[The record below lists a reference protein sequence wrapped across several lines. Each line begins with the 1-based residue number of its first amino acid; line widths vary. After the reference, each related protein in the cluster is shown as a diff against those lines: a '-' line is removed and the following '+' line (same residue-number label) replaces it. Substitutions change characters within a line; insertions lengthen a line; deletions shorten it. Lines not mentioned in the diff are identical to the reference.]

1 MSRREFR
8 GTGANGRAVQ
18 RVPLSGTEVALRA
31 LGMSVAGAAFQDG
44 LGERRQTTGAGNQ
57 LLDLVIVHEALGA
70 VAGVEAALRQRAG
83 ELASFQHAAFPR
95 LKGVG
100 KLSKSP
106 AKIVVATDHVSGV
119 RLSDLLAIAERRLI
133 PLEYDGALGLVQ
145 QLLDAVA
152 ALHEGVPHVSH
163 AAIAPER
170 LILSP
175 ESRLMV
181 VDHTFGAAIE
191 RLGFSQERCWKELR
205 AAFPVADGKVAIDRR
220 ADVQQVG
227 VVALSLLLGRLLND
241 DEYPAGVPEMIEG
254 LNAVSANGLEMLPSE
269 MKSWLRRALQLD
281 ADRSFATAVEA
292 KAEFSK
298 TIKINE
304 SRSRTALAAFLNECQ
319 TFGKNTAAASSAES
333 KDAKAAV
340 SDSGMSAFAPAA
352 SSSKGAAES
361 KKAPAASSATKATA
375 AASAK
380 SSGSTPTAPE
390 TTAPAS
396 ESDAEAALQVK
407 RLPFW
412 KSEWRNRAAIAAA
425 ILVAIATAGTFAV
438 RSYARVPPTGELVV
452 NTNPD
457 GVDVFID
464 GKKHGAT
471 PITLQ
476 LPTGDHKLELTL
488 GDQTRAIPVKITAG
502 GHVAQ
507 FVELPKV
514 GAVVGQLSVRTDPP
528 GATVTVD
535 GQRRG
540 VSPLVVEDLQ
550 PGEHSIGL
558 QNALSSVTERVT
570 VQAGATAS
578 LVVPLSAPQGVPVS
592 GWVAVNAPIEMQL
605 FEDGRLVGSS
615 RSDRIMMSVG
625 DHSLQIV
632 NEALGYRQSR
642 TVQVSPGRVTPM
654 KIDIPKGSVAL
665 NAAPWAE
672 VWVDGD
678 RLGETPIGNVNL
690 PIGTHDVIFRHPDLG
705 EQRHTVTVTMN
716 GPARLSVDMRKR
728 Q

>member
-1 MSRREFR
+1 
-8 GTGANGRAVQ
+8 
-18 RVPLSGTEVALRA
+18 
-31 LGMSVAGAAFQDG
+31 MSVAGAAFQDG

-70 VAGVEAALRQRAG
+70 VSGVEAALRQRAG
-83 ELASFQHAAFPR
+83 ELASFENASFPR

-133 PLEYDGALGLVQ
+133 PLEYDGAAGLLQ
-145 QLLDAVA
+145 QLLEAVA
-152 ALHEGVPHVSH
+152 SLHEGVPHVSH
-163 AAIAPER
+163 GAIAPER
-170 LILSP
+170 LIFTP

-181 VDHTFGAAIE
+181 VDHTFGSAIE

-205 AAFPVADGKVAIDRR
+205 AAFPVADGKVTIDRR
-220 ADVQQVG
+220 GDVVQVG

-241 DEYPAGVPEMIEG
+241 DEYPAGVAEMIEG
-254 LNAVSANGLEMLPSE
+254 LNAVSSNGLEMLPAE

-281 ADRSFATAVEA
+281 ADRSFATAAEA
-292 KAEFSK
+292 KAEFAK

-304 SRSRTALAAFLNECQ
+304 SRARTALAAFLNECQ
-319 TFGKNTAAASSAES
+319 TFGKSTGAGAPPAKSKDVKTAA
-333 KDAKAAV
+333 
-340 SDSGMSAFAPAA
+340 SDSALNAFAPAA
-352 SSSKGAAES
+352 SAPAAAES
-361 KKAPAASSATKATA
+361 TKTPAAAPTA
-375 AASAK
+375 KTTPAPSAK
-380 SSGSTPTAPE
+380 SSGSAS
-390 TTAPAS
+390 TAPAR
-396 ESDAEAALQVK
+396 ESDSEAALQVK
-407 RLPFW
+407 RVPFW
-412 KSEWRNRAAIAAA
+412 KSEWRNRAAVAAA

-457 GVDVFID
+457 GVQVFID

-471 PITLQ
+471 PITLE

-528 GATVTVD
+528 GATVTID

-540 VSPLVVEDLQ
+540 VSPLMIEDLE
-550 PGEHSIGL
+550 PGEHSVGL

-592 GWVAVNAPIEMQL
+592 GWVSVASPIEMQL

-632 NEALGYRQSR
+632 NEALGYRQAR

-654 KIDIPKGSVAL
+654 RIDIPKGSVAL

-690 PIGTHDVIFRHPDLG
+690 PIGTHDVLFRHPELG
-705 EQRHTVTVTMN
+705 EQRHMVTVTLN

>member
-1 MSRREFR
+1 VPRCEIR
-8 GTGANGRAVQ
+8 GIVVNDRAVQ
-18 RVPLSGTEVALRA
+18 RGAVSGTEVALGA

-83 ELASFQHAAFPR
+83 ELASFEHASFPR

-106 AKIVVATDHVSGV
+106 AKIVVATEHVAGV
-119 RLSDLLAIAERRLI
+119 RVSDMLAIAERRLI
-133 PLEYDGALGLVQ
+133 PLEYDGALGLLQ
-145 QLLDAVA
+145 QLLDAMA
-152 ALHEGVPHVSH
+152 ALHESVPHVSH
-163 AAIAPER
+163 GAIAPER
-170 LILSP
+170 LIVTP

-191 RLGFSQERCWKELR
+191 RLEFSQERCWKELR
-205 AAFPVADGKVAIDRR
+205 AAFPEDGGKVTI
-220 ADVQQVG
+220 
-227 VVALSLLLGRLLND
+227 GRLLND
-241 DEYPAGVPEMIEG
+241 DEYPAGIADMIEG
-254 LNAVSANGLEMLPSE
+254 LNAVSSSGLGVLPPE
-269 MKSWLRRALQLD
+269 AKSWLRRALQLD
-281 ADRSFATAVEA
+281 PGRGYATAVEA
-292 KAEFSK
+292 QAEFTK
-298 TIKINE
+298 TIKIDE
-304 SRSRTALAAFLNECQ
+304 SRSRKVLTAFLTECQ
-319 TFGKNTAAASSAES
+319 AIGKNGAAAPES
-333 KDAKAAV
+333 KETKAAPA
-340 SDSGMSAFAPAA
+340 DSSVNAFAPAPSA
-352 SSSKGAAES
+352 PQAAVES
-361 KKAPAASSATKATA
+361 TKTPTTKATSKHQPASGKSSTPPPPA
-375 AASAK
+375 AAT
-380 SSGSTPTAPE
+380 SGRE
-390 TTAPAS
+390 TEKET
-396 ESDAEAALQVK
+396 EAALQVK

-457 GVDVFID
+457 GVDVLID
-464 GKKHGAT
+464 GKKHGST

-514 GAVVGQLSVRTDPP
+514 AAAVGQLSVKTDPP

-540 VSPLVVEDLQ
+540 VSPLVVEDLE
-550 PGEHSIGL
+550 PGDHSVGL
-558 QNALSSVTERVT
+558 QNALSSVTEKVT
-570 VQAGATAS
+570 VQAGTTAS

-592 GWVAVNAPIEMQL
+592 GWVSVTSPIEMQL

-625 DHSLQIV
+625 EHNLQIT

-642 TVQVSPGRVTPM
+642 TVQVGPGRVTPM
-654 KIDIPKGSVAL
+654 KVDVPKGSVAL

-690 PIGTHDVIFRHPDLG
+690 PIGTHDVLFKHPELG
-705 EQRHTVTVTMN
+705 EQRHTVTVTLN